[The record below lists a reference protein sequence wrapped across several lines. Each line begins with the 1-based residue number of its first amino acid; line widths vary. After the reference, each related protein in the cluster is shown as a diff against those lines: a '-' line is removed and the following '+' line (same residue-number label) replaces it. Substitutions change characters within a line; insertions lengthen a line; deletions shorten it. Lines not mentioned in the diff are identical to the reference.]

1 MAHPFDLKTAGIRG
15 YCRCLAV
22 LTPCSSRPSTEMQT
36 STSPTLPMLADGGA
50 DTVSSSSTPPTPPP
64 QPADS
69 GDAALK
75 TGIHR
80 VHWQDEDARNE
91 FDKAMTNDATS
102 MRRVLVSPVREY
114 GQADGGVGGG
124 ADVLR
129 LDGLRLRPVDDD
141 VKPAQGGYAQSNSV
155 RSDEGYHSH
164 TYHDDAPTPPEHLS
178 DSDDS
183 SNCILDYR

>member
-1 MAHPFDLKTAGIRG
+1 
-15 YCRCLAV
+15 
-22 LTPCSSRPSTEMQT
+22 MQT
-36 STSPTLPMLADGGA
+36 STSPTLPMLADAA

-69 GDAALK
+69 GDVSHK
-75 TGIHR
+75 TGNR
-80 VHWQDEDARNE
+80 VHWQDDDIRNE
-91 FDKAMTNDATS
+91 FDKAMTNNATS
-102 MRRVLVSPVREY
+102 MRHVLISPVKEY
-114 GQADGGVGGG
+114 TDNGN

-129 LDGLRLRPVDDD
+129 LDVRPVDDEG
-141 VKPAQGGYAQSNSV
+141 KAQGYAQSNSV

-183 SNCILDYR
+183 SNCILDYRY

>member
-1 MAHPFDLKTAGIRG
+1 
-15 YCRCLAV
+15 
-22 LTPCSSRPSTEMQT
+22 MQT
-36 STSPTLPMLADGGA
+36 STSPTLPMLADGA

-69 GDAALK
+69 GDVTLK
-75 TGIHR
+75 TVNR
-80 VHWQDEDARNE
+80 VHWQDDDVRNE
-91 FDKAMTNDATS
+91 FDKAMTNNATS
-102 MRRVLVSPVREY
+102 MRRVVMSPVKEY
-114 GQADGGVGGG
+114 VDNGN

-129 LDGLRLRPVDDD
+129 LDGLRLRPVDDEG
-141 VKPAQGGYAQSNSV
+141 KAQGYAQSNSV

>member
-1 MAHPFDLKTAGIRG
+1 
-15 YCRCLAV
+15 
-22 LTPCSSRPSTEMQT
+22 
-36 STSPTLPMLADGGA
+36 MLADSA
-50 DTVSSSSTPPTPPP
+50 DTVTSSSTPPTPPP

-69 GDAALK
+69 GDLTLK
-75 TGIHR
+75 TTVNR
-80 VHWQDEDARNE
+80 VHWQDDDVRNE
-91 FDKAMTNDATS
+91 FDKAMTNNATS
-102 MRRVLVSPVREY
+102 MRRVLISPVKEY
-114 GQADGGVGGG
+114 ADNGN

-129 LDGLRLRPVDDD
+129 LRPTDDE
-141 VKPAQGGYAQSNSV
+141 VKAQQGYAQSNSV

>member
-1 MAHPFDLKTAGIRG
+1 
-15 YCRCLAV
+15 
-22 LTPCSSRPSTEMQT
+22 MQ
-36 STSPTLPMLADGGA
+36 TSPTLPPMLADGA

-64 QPADS
+64 QPDES
-69 GDAALK
+69 GNVALK
-75 TGIHR
+75 AGGNR
-80 VHWQDEDARNE
+80 VHWQDDDIRNE
-91 FDKAMTNDATS
+91 FDKAMTNNATS
-102 MRRVLVSPVREY
+102 MRRVLISPVKDY
-114 GQADGGVGGG
+114 ADNGN

-129 LDGLRLRPVDDD
+129 LDVRPADDEG
-141 VKPAQGGYAQSNSV
+141 KATLGYAQSNSV

>member
-1 MAHPFDLKTAGIRG
+1 
-15 YCRCLAV
+15 
-22 LTPCSSRPSTEMQT
+22 MQT
-36 STSPTLPMLADGGA
+36 SPALPTLADGA

-64 QPADS
+64 QPDD
-69 GDAALK
+69 GGTVALK
-75 TGIHR
+75 TGGGGGNR
-80 VHWQDEDARNE
+80 VHWQDDDIRNE
-91 FDKAMTNDATS
+91 FDKAMTNNATS
-102 MRRVLVSPVREY
+102 MRRVLISPIKEY
-114 GQADGGVGGG
+114 GADNGT

-129 LDGLRLRPVDDD
+129 LDATRPVDDEG
-141 VKPAQGGYAQSNSV
+141 KATLGYAQSNSV

>member
-1 MAHPFDLKTAGIRG
+1 
-15 YCRCLAV
+15 
-22 LTPCSSRPSTEMQT
+22 
-36 STSPTLPMLADGGA
+36 MLVDGP

-75 TGIHR
+75 TGNR
-80 VHWQDEDARNE
+80 VHWQDDDARNE
-91 FDKAMTNDATS
+91 YDKAMTNNATS
-102 MRRVLVSPVREY
+102 MRRVLISPVKEY
-114 GQADGGVGGG
+114 ADTAGHV
-124 ADVLR
+124 DV
-129 LDGLRLRPVDDD
+129 LRLRPVDDD
-141 VKPAQGGYAQSNSV
+141 GKVPQMGYAQSNSV